1 MIFVNWYK
9 CGYSM
14 LSFYNLTVVLDFELF
29 FLILFFLDASDIR
42 SDSVKTV
49 ISTLTMWKSKVARQ
63 IQGMQILLIKKYDID
78 LCNYDTIC
86 YSMWYFI

>member
-29 FLILFFLDASDIR
+29 FLILFF
-42 SDSVKTV
+42 
-49 ISTLTMWKSKVARQ
+49 
-63 IQGMQILLIKKYDID
+63 
-78 LCNYDTIC
+78 
-86 YSMWYFI
+86 